1 MASLA
6 ERNRFRTKLTNTE
19 EDRQAMLSVLASAA
33 EPQKSL
39 PALTNLPLRLV
50 ARGPAGVVEVGGG

>member
-1 MASLA
+1 
-6 ERNRFRTKLTNTE
+6 
-19 EDRQAMLSVLASAA
+19 MLRVLASAA

-50 ARGPAGVVEVGGG
+50 ARGPAGVVEDGIGVVEVVVIGGV